1 MSSYVF
7 EVATEQGMQRHSFT
21 LDDDRALGPQITQ
34 VLEELR
40 QRGVI
45 LRGGRDDELGVFWSG
60 RELDL
65 ARHASEQ
72 GVSPNRPVELRM
84 RERAPASAAPVEA
97 GVPKGILASA
107 VWGYAGGF
115 VAWLISGLWTD
126 TGGVL
131 STYARL
137 DQATMGIL
145 GGLVGA
151 AVLAGSAVRTR
162 GSVAL
167 GAAAGFGMGAAGAVI
182 AATGALL
189 LSGMVS
195 LRGFIVLRVLG
206 WAVGGGLTAL
216 LVSIY
221 SAGIDARRSSESL
234 ALGLLAGAIAGTIFG
249 LPGPSELWQA
259 VACLV
264 WGGGVGVAAS
274 GPLLW
279 HANAIVEGAPARRA
293 GGILALREWPV
304 DDRRPVA
311 LGHARFAW
319 QGNRLALHP
328 GAAGAEVGGK
338 RVTQAVYLAEGPL
351 SLDGGSYHV
360 RVQGGQ

>member
-1 MSSYVF
+1 MPSYVF

-21 LDDDRALGPQITQ
+21 LDDDRPLGPQITQ

-45 LRGGRDDELGVFWSG
+45 LRGSRDDELGVFWSG

-65 ARHASEQ
+65 ARRASEQ
-72 GVSPNRPVELRM
+72 GVSPARPVELRM
-84 RERAPASAAPVEA
+84 RERVAAPVA
-97 GVPKGILASA
+97 PAAARVPRGILASA
-107 VWGYAGGF
+107 AWGYAGGF
-115 VAWLISGLWTD
+115 LAWLISGFWTD
-126 TGGVL
+126 TGSVL
-131 STYARL
+131 ATYARL
-137 DQATMGIL
+137 DQATMGLL

-151 AVLAGSAVRTR
+151 AVLAGAALRTR

-167 GAAAGFGMGAAGAVI
+167 GLAAGFGLGAAGAVM
-182 AATGALL
+182 AASGALL
-189 LSGMVS
+189 LSGAVS
-195 LRGFIVLRVLG
+195 LRGFVVLRVLG
-206 WAVGGGLTAL
+206 WSVGAGLAAL
-216 LVSIY
+216 LIAIY
-221 SAGIDARRSSESL
+221 PAGTDGRRSSESL
-234 ALGLLAGAIAGTIFG
+234 VLGLLAGAVAGTVFG

-264 WGGGVGVAAS
+264 WGSGVGIAAC

-293 GGILALREWPV
+293 PGILALREWPV

-311 LGHARFAW
+311 VGSARFAW

-328 GAAGAEVGGK
+328 GAAGAQVGGK
-338 RVTQAVYLAEGPL
+338 QVTQAVYLADGPL
-351 SLDGGSYHV
+351 SLEGGEYLV
-360 RVQGGQ
+360 RVQGGR